1 MAEPRI
7 SEAGFD
13 LDQTDL
19 LLSTTRAVRKRL
31 DFDRPVS
38 DEVIFECID
47 LAEQA
52 PTGGNDASRRW
63 IVIRDQATKDQLGD
77 LYRETGQIFTNARQR
92 LIGTGHPKEKVVAS
106 SAYLVENMAKAPVL
120 VIAAIWGIHDNSGRP
135 GLFDTVIPS
144 AWSFNLALRSRGL
157 GTAYTTMLNGNV
169 EKVAA
174 ILGIPPGV
182 TTVVTFPV
190 AYTKGTEFRAAP
202 RRTASEITY
211 FDQWGFTR
219 MRPSTDGTARVV
231 DGQGVVAE
239 VDTKARPSEVW
250 PIISDINMPA
260 RFSSEFLGAE
270 WTAGSEPGVGASFI
284 GRNEIPGV
292 FTWQVTC
299 HVTEWEPE
307 KTFEWRVTDPDNP
320 GAIWRFDLA
329 EQGTGSRL
337 RFSMI
342 IGQQNNGTV
351 PQALKDPDK
360 EERVLNRRRQVL
372 KANMQA
378 TVEGVRDLVDRGAHA
393 DERGLRRDSLRREP
407 QSAGRRIAPVACS
420 NA

>member
-1 MAEPRI
+1 MADARI
-7 SEAGFD
+7 SEADFD
-13 LDQTDL
+13 LDQTDR

-38 DEVIFECID
+38 DDVIFECID

-63 IVIRDQATKDQLGD
+63 IVVRDPSVKDQLGD
-77 LYRETGQIFTNARQR
+77 LYRETGQMFTTARQR
-92 LIGTGHPKEKVVAS
+92 LIGTGHPKEKVVSS

-144 AWSFNLALRSRGL
+144 AWSFNLALRARGL
-157 GTAYTTMLNGNV
+157 GSAYTTMLNGNV
-169 EKVAA
+169 EQLEE

-190 AYTKGTEFRAAP
+190 AYTKGTEFGAAP
-202 RRTASEITY
+202 RRPASEITY
-211 FDQWGFTR
+211 FDRWGFTR
-219 MRPSTDGTARVV
+219 SEPSVDGTARVV

-239 VDTKARPSEVW
+239 IDTDARPADVW
-250 PIISDINMPA
+250 PIISDIAMPA

-270 WTAGSEPGVGASFI
+270 WTDGSEPGVGATFV
-284 GRNEIPGV
+284 GRNEIPDV
-292 FTWQVTC
+292 FAWEVTC

-307 KTFEWRVTDPDNP
+307 KTFEWRVTDPSNP
-320 GAIWRFDLA
+320 GATWRFDLA

-342 IGQQNNGTV
+342 IGQENNGTV

-360 EERVLNRRRQVL
+360 EERVLNRRRQTL
-372 KANMQA
+372 KENMQA
-378 TVEGVRDLVDRGAHA
+378 TVEGVKALVDGDGNTDA
-393 DERGLRRDSLRREP
+393 D
-407 QSAGRRIAPVACS
+407 A
-420 NA
+420 